1 MTEYFDSAQE
11 VLPSWSDTK
20 VACDGHVITSQGPGT
35 SLQFGLKIVESLY
48 GKEKSAEIAKA
59 LLTDEAW
66 SDLYP
71 LFDVP
76 RKFFDGLNQ
85 TVWLPRLMALV
96 RLINL
101 GFLENVGPNIF
112 IYLSISLSLY
122 IYIYIYVVF

>member
-59 LLTDEAW
+59 LLTDEA
-66 SDLYP
+66 
-71 LFDVP
+71 
-76 RKFFDGLNQ
+76 
-85 TVWLPRLMALV
+85 
-96 RLINL
+96 
-101 GFLENVGPNIF
+101 
-112 IYLSISLSLY
+112 
-122 IYIYIYVVF
+122 